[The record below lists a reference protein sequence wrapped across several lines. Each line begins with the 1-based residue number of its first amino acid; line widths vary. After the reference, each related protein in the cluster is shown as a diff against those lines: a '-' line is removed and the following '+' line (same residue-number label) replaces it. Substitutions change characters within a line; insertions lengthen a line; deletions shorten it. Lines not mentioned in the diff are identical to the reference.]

1 MDSNNLFIMATQHK
15 FRFPFKGQV
24 SVEDLW
30 DLNVH
35 DLDTVFKALNAQ
47 SKQSKEESLLASKSK
62 ADSIL
67 EAKLEVV
74 KYIVTAKLAE
84 AEEQRICAGWN
95 DAVDAMPRWISVE
108 ERLPDDQRDVLAVN
122 GHGYIRMMGLWGKR
136 GEQWRWLHN
145 GRFVHYNDISHWTP
159 LPEPPKEAT
168 P

>member
-30 DLNVH
+30 DMNVH

-84 AEEQRICAGWN
+84 AEEQRIKAEQKEKKRRIAEILADKQDEELRGKSV
-95 DAVDAMPRWISVE
+95 AELTTMLGAMP
-108 ERLPDDQRDVLAVN
+108 D
-122 GHGYIRMMGLWGKR
+122 
-136 GEQWRWLHN
+136 
-145 GRFVHYNDISHWTP
+145 
-159 LPEPPKEAT
+159 
-168 P
+168 